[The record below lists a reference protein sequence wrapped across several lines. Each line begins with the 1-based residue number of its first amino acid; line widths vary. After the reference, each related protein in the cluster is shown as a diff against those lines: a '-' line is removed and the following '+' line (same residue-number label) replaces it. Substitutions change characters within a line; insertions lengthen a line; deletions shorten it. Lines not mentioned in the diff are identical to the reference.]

1 MRLYGFL
8 LGALSVV
15 PVRSVF
21 SDEAYQLD
29 FHQALLGLPRPHT
42 TFFHKPD
49 AASSAALLYTLS
61 DKNVLGAVN
70 PRDGSLVWRQSI
82 AESPN
87 TNSPG
92 LLIAG
97 DNDGKITAAHGST
110 VTSWDASYGRL
121 VWSHTIKNGGHV
133 LDLQPVPVH
142 GGSGVGAV
150 QDVIVLSKTQAGAVT
165 VNRLG
170 GDGSGE
176 KWSFHDS
183 SSTDATLALAT
194 APKQV
199 YYISR
204 SAGIISGSKTKIV
217 ILDIATGKQVKDY
230 SLSMDG
236 EVVPVNGKTT
246 VIPTEN
252 QFIVASEK
260 PYKTLK
266 FNVLGM
272 TKVST
277 ITLEDKGE
285 EIVSIKVHF
294 AAGIG
299 VRTRPHFLVHVTTK
313 SKQWAEIYHINS
325 NTAEV
330 TRAFSLPATS
340 ETSAFFLIANAG
352 KVFITRVTNT
362 EVLVYS
368 TESHGELARW
378 PRKTLG
384 LGYSSSHAPVWAV
397 AEVAAK
403 DDAKPAIR
411 VAVVSPEGS
420 WYLARNGDTQWSRPE
435 MLAYADLAAWSDDVE
450 LSALAQELRTD
461 SSDPVTAYISRLSRH
476 IKELLSMPAWL
487 TSLPQRLFA
496 PTDDSAKRQT
506 LVGSKSIILKT
517 SRNQLFSV
525 DAVHGKVD
533 WHTNLAKTVPGG
545 SSIKSLTTQEGRVT
559 MYTSHG
565 GVIVVNAT
573 TGHVIEQLPGKIA
586 AERLIELPGSPAS
599 TLLKIDHAG
608 VPHLASDLSPS
619 TPAEGN
625 SVLTLGNKGEV
636 LGWTVGTDIKKIWTF
651 KPSKGNAIQLSLR
664 PEHDPI
670 ASIGKVLGDRSVLY
684 KYFTP
689 NLALVTSMSA
699 DVVTFDL
706 IDAVTGSILY
716 SSAYAGV
723 LPSYPISSI
732 ISENWLAY
740 TFTSADPETKAVTTR
755 LIISELYESDV
766 PNDRG
771 ALSSKTNY
779 TSFGADAITRPHVLS
794 AAFSLTE
801 PITNLTVTQ
810 TTQGI
815 TTRNLLAYLPGSQAI
830 VSIPRYIL
838 DARRP
843 KDRDANAA
851 EQEEGLFRYQP
862 NLDLDPKSFLSH
874 SREVFGIQQIMT
886 TPTLLESTSM
896 VFAFGHDIFGTQAA
910 PSQTFDI
917 LGKSFKRGQLLATVV
932 ALYFGVLAVRPLV
945 RRKVVERG
953 WM

>member
-1 MRLYGFL
+1 MRWCGFL

-21 SDEAYQLD
+21 SDEAYQID
-29 FHQALLGLPRPHT
+29 FHQALLGLPQPHT

-70 PRDGSLVWRQSI
+70 PRDGTLVWRQSI
-82 AESPN
+82 AEIAHKTSP
-87 TNSPG
+87 S
-92 LLIAG
+92 LLVAG
-97 DNDGKITAAHGST
+97 EDDGKITAAHGRT
-110 VTSWDASYGRL
+110 ITSWDAAHGRL
-121 VWSHTIKNGGHV
+121 VWSYAIMNGGHAV
-133 LDLQPVPVH
+133 DLQPVPVL
-142 GGSGVGAV
+142 GSSTDGAV
-150 QDVIVLSKTQAGAVT
+150 QDVILLSQVKGVVT
-165 VNRLG
+165 VSRLG

-176 KWSFHDS
+176 RWVYNDAS
-183 SSTDATLALAT
+183 SSVEATLAIGT
-194 APKQV
+194 STKHV
-199 YYISR
+199 YYVSR
-204 SAGIISGSKTKIV
+204 SAGIISGSKTKV
-217 ILDIATGKQVKDY
+217 AILDIITGKLIKDNSV
-230 SLSMDG
+230 SLDG
-236 EVVPVNGKTT
+236 EIVLVNGKM
-246 VIPTEN
+246 IAGPAAN
-252 QFIVASEK
+252 PFIITIEK
-260 PYKTLK
+260 PYKSVKL
-266 FNVLGM
+266 NLLGSS
-272 TKVST
+272 K
-277 ITLEDKGE
+277 ITPLNIEDKGE
-285 EIVSIKVHF
+285 EVNSVKVHF
-294 AAGIG
+294 APG
-299 VRTRPHFLVHVTTK
+299 VNSSPHFLIHVSTA
-313 SKQWAEIYHINS
+313 SKQWAEVYHINTKS
-325 NTAEV
+325 GEAKKV
-330 TRAFSLPATS
+330 YSLPATAES
-340 ETSAFFLIANAG
+340 SAFTLTANSG
-352 KVFITRVTNT
+352 KTFITRVTNS
-362 EVLVYS
+362 EIIVYNS
-368 TESHGELARW
+368 ESHGQLARW

-384 LGYSSSHAPVWAV
+384 LGHSSSHAPVWAT

-403 DDAKPAIR
+403 DASKPALR

-435 MLAYADLAAWSDDVE
+435 MLAYADMASWSDDIE
-450 LSALAQELRTD
+450 ISALAQELQTD
-461 SSDPVTAYISRLSRH
+461 TSDPATAYITRLSRH
-476 IKELLSMPAWL
+476 VSELMSLPAWL
-487 TSLPQRLFA
+487 MSLPQRLFS
-496 PTDDSAKRQT
+496 PSDDSAKKQS

-533 WHTNLAKTVPGG
+533 WHTNLAAVVPKGAG
-545 SSIKSLTTQEGRVT
+545 IKSLTTQDGRVT
-559 MYTSHG
+559 MYTSQG
-565 GVIVVNAT
+565 GLVVVNAT
-573 TGHVIEQLPGKIA
+573 TGHVIEHLPGSIA
-586 AERLIELPGSPAS
+586 AQSILELPGSQAP
-599 TLLKIDHAG
+599 TLLKIDASG
-608 VPHLASDLSPS
+608 VPQFPSDLAPS
-619 TPAEGN
+619 VPQEGN
-625 SVLTLGNKGEV
+625 VVLTLGGKGEV
-636 LGWTVGTDIKKIWTF
+636 LGWSVGTDIKKIWTF
-651 KPSKGNAIQLSLR
+651 KPSKGKATQLSLR
-664 PEHDPI
+664 PTHDPI

-689 NLALVTSMSA
+689 NLALVTSIS
-699 DVVTFDL
+699 DSVVIFDL
-706 IDAVTGSILY
+706 LDAVTGSTL
-716 SSAYAGV
+716 SSSSYTGIIT
-723 LPSYPISSI
+723 SYPISSI
-732 ISENWLAY
+732 VSEHWVAS

-771 ALSSKTNY
+771 ALGPKTNY

-794 AAFSLTE
+794 LAFQLTE

-815 TTRNLLAYLPGSQAI
+815 TVRNLLGYLPDSQAI

-843 KDRDANAA
+843 QGREANSA

-862 NLDLDPKSFLSH
+862 NLELDPKSFLSH